1 MFGRFYTGVSRAADG
16 TAEKSSGLM
25 RTNGAKQLTKTAD
38 FFILYGY
45 GTAEDR

>member
-16 TAEKSSGLM
+16 TAEKSADSCGQ
-25 RTNGAKQLTKTAD
+25 TGAKQLTKTAD